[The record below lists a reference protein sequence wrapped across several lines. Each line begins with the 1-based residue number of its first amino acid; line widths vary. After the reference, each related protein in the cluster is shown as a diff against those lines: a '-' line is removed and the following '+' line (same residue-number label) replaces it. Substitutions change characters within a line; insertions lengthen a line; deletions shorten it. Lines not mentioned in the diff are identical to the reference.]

1 MVKNPWKIGKIPM
14 DFSINFHQLAITLDR
29 GLATFWSWTQ
39 SWTSDMDDMGKNDSI
54 PLDMLDGY
62 GWFDM
67 ENPMENPKNSKWM
80 RTGGSPMTIMTQE
93 ASKCNIMQECSTS
106 SKHIWR
112 SEMTIILVLFHAW
125 NGQSECMFSTNINIE
140 STSNLISG
148 TSRRIWFP
156 QSPLRSILRLAS
168 TGSLGLSNS
177 LSLIVTW
184 CCSTCISVCWCLLI
198 FLGFANRKAC
208 PREAGYVNVTCQR
221 DVFFF
226 QRLGSGVSPVADSI
240 HFHPSGKHRFQLQM
254 APPWLCGPR
263 RVGGCGAT
271 AHLWNCLDVPIEI
284 WMFNMFIP
292 PWPIQN
298 HQSVRGQSQGIVWHR
313 PARPWA
319 LELLASQAP
328 TANRDSAR
336 RLVER
341 NVGGWNA
348 NPLAIKDGS
357 WTSTINGWKR
367 KWSSKWEKKTSWRL
381 TYLTDRSSVGKS
393 IGKSHGKIQP
403 VQVCCRDNKSQD
415 QLSAGR
421 VCGSA
426 VLSSIRFSR
435 TSSIYNSANAAAGWC
450 LPQAVAWPMSDLSV
464 LYSS

>member
-39 SWTSDMDDMGKNDSI
+39 SWTSEMDDMGKNDSI

-67 ENPMENPKNSKWM
+67 ENPMENPKKSKWM

-226 QRLGSGVSPVADSI
+226 SGLAVVFHQWQILSISIRQANTAFSCRWPHPGCADPGGSEGV
-240 HFHPSGKHRFQLQM
+240 
-254 APPWLCGPR
+254 GPQ
-263 RVGGCGAT
+263 
-271 AHLWNCLDVPIEI
+271 HI
-284 WMFNMFIP
+284 F
-292 PWPIQN
+292 
-298 HQSVRGQSQGIVWHR
+298 GIVWMF
-313 PARPWA
+313 
-319 LELLASQAP
+319 LLRFGCSICSSPHDQFK
-328 TANRDSAR
+328 TIRVSEANRRASCGIAQRGPEPWSSLLR
-336 RLVER
+336 RPRPRTAILPAVS
-341 NVGGWNA
+341 WNA
-348 NPLAIKDGS
+348 
-357 WTSTINGWKR
+357 T
-367 KWSSKWEKKTSWRL
+367 
-381 TYLTDRSSVGKS
+381 
-393 IGKSHGKIQP
+393 
-403 VQVCCRDNKSQD
+403 
-415 QLSAGR
+415 
-421 VCGSA
+421 
-426 VLSSIRFSR
+426 
-435 TSSIYNSANAAAGWC
+435 
-450 LPQAVAWPMSDLSV
+450 
-464 LYSS
+464 